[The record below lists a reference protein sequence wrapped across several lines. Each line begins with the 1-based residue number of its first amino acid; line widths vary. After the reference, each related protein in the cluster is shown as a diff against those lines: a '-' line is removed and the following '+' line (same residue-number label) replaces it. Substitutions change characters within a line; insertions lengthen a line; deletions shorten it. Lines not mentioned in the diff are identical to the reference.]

1 MPNDPADDVIATRTL
16 DVDGKPRFH
25 LSIYRPVPEDN
36 GAYWRCRYMID
47 GPMTRHVGSA
57 CALDAMQALL
67 YVIYALGTEAEVS
80 QENLAGLLTFRGQSA
95 HFGFPPLSADP
106 GQAEMRRLQ
115 GLDPA

>member
-1 MPNDPADDVIATRTL
+1 MLARAFLPAGSSMDEQPDDVIATRTL

-57 CALDAMQALL
+57 CALDAM
-67 YVIYALGTEAEVS
+67 
-80 QENLAGLLTFRGQSA
+80 
-95 HFGFPPLSADP
+95 
-106 GQAEMRRLQ
+106 
-115 GLDPA
+115 